1 MRASSPLGYYILSSQ
16 SLPIALPRGPLG
28 LICERHTLSWGLI
41 YKGHVTVL
49 CHLLLLSCKRTARSC
64 STRAPR
70 NTAVTRQGCE
80 RGLWHFP
87 VPRSAAGPEGTRNLG
102 HGERFCSAA
111 CSKLSARNQRGEKG
125 KKKTNK
131 PTKQSPP
138 HRGPPVSPQR
148 RRFPSV
154 WRIDRNRLP
163 LRDLT
168 RPVWSFSQ

>member
-1 MRASSPLGYYILSSQ
+1 MGLRGLFVRDARYPGGLFTRDTLLFCAICYCSPVSAPQG
-16 SLPIALPRGPLG
+16 A
-28 LICERHTLSWGLI
+28 
-41 YKGHVTVL
+41 
-49 CHLLLLSCKRTARSC
+49 
-64 STRAPR
+64 APR
-70 NTAVTRQGCE
+70 AHPETQPSRGRDVSEDCDTSPCPALQQGRRARE
-80 RGLWHFP
+80 TSGTGSA
-87 VPRSAAGPEGTRNLG
+87 SAARPVQSCPPGISE
-102 HGERFCSAA
+102 
-111 CSKLSARNQRGEKG
+111 EKRE

-168 RPVWSFSQ
+168 RPV

>member
-16 SLPIALPRGPLG
+16 SLPIALPRGPSG

-125 KKKTNK
+125 KKKQTNRQNK
-131 PTKQSPP
+131 AHPTAGRPYRRSGDAS
-138 HRGPPVSPQR
+138 HRFGG
-148 RRFPSV
+148 
-154 WRIDRNRLP
+154 
-163 LRDLT
+163 
-168 RPVWSFSQ
+168 